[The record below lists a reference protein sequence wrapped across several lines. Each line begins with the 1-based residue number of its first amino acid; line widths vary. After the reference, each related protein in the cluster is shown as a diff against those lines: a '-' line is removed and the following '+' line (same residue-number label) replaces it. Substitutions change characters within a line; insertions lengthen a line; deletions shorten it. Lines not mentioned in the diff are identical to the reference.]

1 MKKTITLF
9 AILAGAALVITGC
22 VNTVT
27 DQSSFAPA
35 PWTRDSVAGRYNRT
49 VDQVYQAS
57 LYVIQHNGVLVT
69 EYIPHDNTNDTR
81 SLSGRVNDTKVWVR
95 VSAVDSRTSQIDV
108 QARTKWGSADL
119 DLSHELEKEVAL
131 QLSSHQGTP

>member
-1 MKKTITLF
+1 MKKTILLF
-9 AILAGAALVITGC
+9 AILAGAAFVITGC

-27 DQSSFAPA
+27 DETSFAPA
-35 PWTRDSVAGRYNRT
+35 PWSRDSVAGRYSRT

-81 SLSGRVNDTKVWVR
+81 SLYGRVNDTKVWMR
-95 VSAVDSRTSQIDV
+95 VSTADSHTSQIDV
-108 QARTKWGSADL
+108 EARTKWGSADV
-119 DLSHELEKEVAL
+119 DLAHELEKEVAL
-131 QLSSHQGTP
+131 QLASH